1 LGHPLNSIKGLQD
14 LEGMSD
20 EDVINPKE
28 CMILNAI
35 HEETKKTSD
44 IVYSSY

>member
-1 LGHPLNSIKGLQD
+1 
-14 LEGMSD
+14 MSD

-35 HEETKKTSD
+35 HQETKKRYCFFFLLTGTKMM
-44 IVYSSY
+44 